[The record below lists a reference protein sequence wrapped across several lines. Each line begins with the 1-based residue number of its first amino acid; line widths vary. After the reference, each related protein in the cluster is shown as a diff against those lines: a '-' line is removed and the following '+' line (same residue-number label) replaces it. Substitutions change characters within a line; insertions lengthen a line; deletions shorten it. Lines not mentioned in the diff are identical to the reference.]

1 MIKNFRHLQDIK
13 SYNLSKMMTQY
24 SDRKELVDFIDQ
36 TQFNYMI
43 TIPCHHMNYS
53 EETFQRKI
61 KDFLSLLSHFVFTKN
76 ERNRKF
82 EIENYSTFES
92 RSHIHILI
100 AKPQCKKID
109 ELEEDE
115 IDNFI
120 KSKVIRVLQKL
131 KMFNLNHVDKT
142 QSKFFKKIKNFTEQF
157 VCLNYNTKEYT
168 NDIRRFKNSDKLFST
183 IDFNNFYVK
192 PTLC

>member
-1 MIKNFRHLQDIK
+1 MIKNFRHFHDIK

-24 SDRKELVDFIDQ
+24 SNRKELVDFIDQ

-43 TIPCHHMNYS
+43 TIPCHHMKYTD
-53 EETFQRKI
+53 ETFQRKI
-61 KDFLSLLSHFVFTKN
+61 KDFLSLLSHFVFTKD

-100 AKPQCKKID
+100 AKPQCRKLDK
-109 ELEEDE
+109 LEDDE
-115 IDNFI
+115 IDDFI

-131 KMFNLNHVDKT
+131 KMKDEN
-142 QSKFFKKIKNFTEQF
+142 
-157 VCLNYNTKEYT
+157 VC
-168 NDIRRFKNSDKLFST
+168 
-183 IDFNNFYVK
+183 
-192 PTLC
+192 